1 MKYLI
6 DTDISSYFL
15 RGKYNL
21 FDVFEEK
28 GLQNISLSRISIA
41 ELEVLAH
48 RNPQSKIN
56 LSTIVS
62 FSENLGVTEA
72 DKGTWKLFSILKADL
87 LNKGSKRGDFD
98 ILNASIARQHN
109 MIVVTNNVSHYEDI
123 VHVENWA
130 SST

>member
-15 RGKYNL
+15 RGKFNL
-21 FDVFEEK
+21 FNVFEEK

-48 RNPQSKIN
+48 RTPQSKIN

-62 FSENLGVTEA
+62 FSENLGVTEV
-72 DKGTWKLFSILKADL
+72 DNETWKLFSILKADL

-123 VHVENWA
+123 VSVENWA